1 MIRRMWRCNSMV
13 RSAVFI
19 VALSFIRVSAQE
31 PVRLSSDVRKLSLSP
46 YLFVLR
52 DASQA
57 LTFDRVRDPVVAEQ
71 FIQNHD
77 ERVHYGFTPD
87 FVWVRFRLQS
97 AADLPKDWLIELG
110 HTRFDLLDW
119 FVVRNG
125 TLSEH
130 REAGNLR
137 PRDPSAVNSRLPVLA
152 VPLLPG
158 ETADVYLW
166 LRTRTVVRV
175 PLAVYS
181 PTEYAERTDRSGM
194 VYCFCFGAF
203 SVLCVMGIIFALFTQ
218 YRGSLIYS
226 FSIASVMLIYLGTS
240 GYWSWLELPGWRF
253 GVTNGLI
260 FFNELSLI
268 ALLMYMRWFFNL
280 SETMPQLDRGIR
292 GVLAVCCLLLL
303 WIPFGPYRPLMKM
316 VQIQDLLFGC
326 LAMGTAVAAFRRG
339 DRTAR
344 FYLLAWSSFWGLLL
358 VEFFQQWKILPP
370 PVTPEQP
377 ALLALVLGF
386 TLFFM
391 AMADRVNQIRLEK
404 KAAQVHAMNL
414 QKEMT
419 TRLER
424 EVAERTESLQKAKED
439 AERASRYKGIFL
451 ANMSHEIR
459 TPLSALVGL
468 SQAMCKQS
476 EQRKLPP
483 DFIRFLEQIRSGG
496 RYLNLM
502 LTNLL
507 DVSAAENGKARV
519 HIETVVLDEWSRSVR
534 NILEPIAAAKEVNLR
549 WHDEALAGRH
559 VESDPVRLSQI
570 LINLVH
576 NAVKF
581 TPAGLSVE
589 VRFER
594 SPSRFS
600 LEVQDQGAGLPAE
613 QQVLFEAFEQSKTVV
628 SGPDHGVG
636 LGLYVVQTN
645 AQLLGGQVDVK
656 NSPFGGACFRVEW
669 TVPENGG

>member
-1 MIRRMWRCNSMV
+1 MHL
-13 RSAVFI
+13 AVVLAAF
-19 VALSFIRVSAQE
+19 SFIPAAAQE
-31 PVRLSSDVRKLSLSP
+31 PVRLSSGIRGLSLSP
-46 YLFVLR
+46 YLFILR
-52 DASQA
+52 DASQS
-57 LTFDRVRDPVVAEQ
+57 LTFEQVRDPSVAEQ
-71 FIQNHD
+71 FKQNRD
-77 ERVHYGFTPD
+77 EKVHYGFTPD
-87 FVWVRFRLQS
+87 FVWVKVVLKS
-97 AADLPKDWLIELG
+97 VEDVPEDWLIELG

-125 TLSEH
+125 ALSEH
-130 REAGNLR
+130 RQAGNLR
-137 PRDPSAVNSRLPVLA
+137 PRDPSAVDSRLPVLA
-152 VPLLPG
+152 VRLAPG
-158 ETADVYLW
+158 ETSEVYLW
-166 LRTRTVVRV
+166 LRTRAVVRI
-175 PLAVYS
+175 PLTVYS
-181 PTEYAERTDRSGM
+181 PTGYAERADRIGM
-194 VYCFCFGAF
+194 LYLFCFGAF
-203 SVLCVMGIIFALFTQ
+203 SVLCVMGIIFALFTH

-226 FSIASVMLIYLGTS
+226 LSIASVTLIYLGSS

-253 GVTNGLI
+253 GTTNGLI

-268 ALLMYMRWFFNL
+268 ALLMYMRRFFNL
-280 SETMPQLDRGIR
+280 PETMPRLDRGLR

-303 WIPFGPYRPLMKM
+303 YIPFGPYRPLMKA
-316 VQIQDLLFGC
+316 VQLQDLLFGC
-326 LAMGTAVAAFRRG
+326 LAMGTAFVAFRRG

-344 FYLLAWSSFWGLLL
+344 FYLLAWASFWGLLL
-358 VEFFQQWKILPP
+358 VDFFQQWKILPP

-377 ALLALVLGF
+377 ALIALVLGF

-404 KAAQVHAMNL
+404 KAAQAHAMDL

-424 EVAERTESLQKAKED
+424 QVAERTESLQKAKEE

-476 EQRKLPP
+476 EQRNLPS
-483 DFIRFLEQIRSGG
+483 DFTRLLEQIRSGG

-507 DVSAAENGKARV
+507 DVSAAETGKARV
-519 HIETVVLDEWSRSVR
+519 HIQTVVLAEWSRSVR
-534 NILEPIAAAKEVNLR
+534 DILEPIAAAKEVNLR
-549 WHDEALAGRH
+549 WQDKTLAGQTL
-559 VESDPVRLSQI
+559 ESDPVRLSQI

-581 TPAGLSVE
+581 TASGRDVE
-589 VRFER
+589 VRLER
-594 SPSRFS
+594 SPGRFV
-600 LEVQDQGAGLPAE
+600 LEVADQGPGLPAE

-645 AQLLGGQVDVK
+645 AQLLGGKVNVE
-656 NSPFGGACFRVEW
+656 NSLSGGARFRVEW
-669 TVPENGG
+669 DFPENGGYDARGDY